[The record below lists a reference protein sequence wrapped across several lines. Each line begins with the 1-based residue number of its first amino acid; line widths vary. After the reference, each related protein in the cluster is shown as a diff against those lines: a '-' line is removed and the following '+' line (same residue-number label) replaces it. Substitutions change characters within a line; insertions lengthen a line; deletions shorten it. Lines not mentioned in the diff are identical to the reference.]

1 MNFMKEFILNIE
13 AYIRSGGI
21 VMIPILIVS
30 LVMWIL
36 IINRIIVMR
45 RLFIKNMSKKE
56 AGNFVKKNI
65 MPAEKYKG
73 INYLV
78 VRKFLIKRTCDKELD
93 SYILDETVMALVA
106 SMNKYLSV
114 IGVLAGIA
122 PLLGLLGTVIG
133 MMVTFN
139 VITLFGTGNAKAM
152 AGGIS
157 LALVTT
163 QTGLL
168 VSIPGLYMSGFLNKR
183 ADSLKDRIAAAGI
196 YLKRFL

>member
-1 MNFMKEFILNIE
+1 MKEFIFNIE

-30 LVMWIL
+30 FVMWVL
-36 IINRIIVMR
+36 IIDRVIVMR
-45 RLFIKNMSKKE
+45 RLFVKNMSKKE
-56 AGNFVKKNI
+56 AGNFIKNNI
-65 MPAEKYKG
+65 IPAEQYKG
-73 INYLV
+73 INSLV
-78 VRKFLIKRTCDKELD
+78 VRQFLMKRTCNKELD
-93 SYILDETVMALVA
+93 SYILDEIVMELVA

-114 IGVLAGIA
+114 IATLAGIA

-139 VITLFGTGNAKAM
+139 VITIFGTGNAKAM

-183 ADSLKDRIAAAGI
+183 AENLKDRIAAAGI

>member
-1 MNFMKEFILNIE
+1 MEEFIFNIE
-13 AYIRSGGI
+13 AYIRSGGV
-21 VMIPILIVS
+21 VMVPILIVS
-30 LVMWIL
+30 LVMWML

-45 RLFIKNMSKKE
+45 RLFIKNMSKEE
-56 AGNFVKKNI
+56 AGNFVKNNT

-73 INYLV
+73 VNSLV
-78 VRKFLIKRTCDKELD
+78 VKKFLMKRTCDRELD
-93 SYILDETVMALVA
+93 SSILDETVMELVA
-106 SMNKYLSV
+106 SMNKFLSV
-114 IGVLAGIA
+114 IGALAGIA
-122 PLLGLLGTVIG
+122 PLLGLLGTVTG

-139 VITLFGTGNAKAM
+139 VITLFGTGNARAM

-183 ADSLKDRIAAAGI
+183 ADSLKDRISAAGI

>member
-1 MNFMKEFILNIE
+1 MKEFIFNIE
-13 AYIRSGGI
+13 AYIRSGGV

-30 LVMWIL
+30 LVMWML

-45 RLFIKNMSKKE
+45 RLFIKNMSKEE
-56 AGNFVKKNI
+56 AGNFVKRNT
-65 MPAEKYKG
+65 MPPEKYKG
-73 INYLV
+73 INSLV
-78 VRKFLIKRTCDKELD
+78 VKKFLMRRTCDRELD
-93 SYILDETVMALVA
+93 SSILDETVMELVA

-114 IGVLAGIA
+114 IGVLAGVA

-139 VITLFGTGNAKAM
+139 VITLFGTGNARAM

-183 ADSLKDRIAAAGI
+183 ADSLKNRISAAGI